1 MNRSTVLPMPH
12 DHLHLPGREDL
23 LSGGVSGVEEL
34 GLSGSFF
41 HPFLELVA
49 GRLWRAVGEVEHG
62 QLLQSV
68 RAYLEIIH
76 LKLFG

>member
-1 MNRSTVLPMPH
+1 MSH
-12 DHLHLPGREDL
+12 DDLHLSGREDL
-23 LSGGVSGVEEL
+23 LSGGVSSVEEL
-34 GLSGSFF
+34 GLERFLF

>member
-1 MNRSTVLPMPH
+1 MSH
-12 DHLHLPGREDL
+12 DDLHLSGREDL
-23 LSGGVSGVEEL
+23 LSGGVSSVEEL
-34 GLSGSFF
+34 GLERFLF

-49 GRLWRAVGEVEHG
+49 GRLWRAVG